1 MSVIFHLSYTENMIT
16 FERKHSKKWIFFS
29 FIVPGCKKTWKA
41 QSDFCFRVITN
52 ESLTKNEMKHYCR
65 ENGEV
70 MRAVNKNSV
79 RLVEQ
84 FLLMTQLNSE
94 TNSSQ
99 CLVIG
104 HKNTSSYST
113 LPGSFALGPVSSIV
127 THTCAIREKDK
138 WTMQLCNHSNC
149 DDLCIAPRGT
159 VFK

>member
-1 MSVIFHLSYTENMIT
+1 MRENTVKMDI
-16 FERKHSKKWIFFS
+16 FS

-52 ESLTKNEMKHYCR
+52 DSLTKNEMNDYCR
-65 ENGEV
+65 ENGGEV
-70 MRAVNKNSV
+70 MRAVNKSSV

-84 FLLMTQLNSE
+84 FLFMTQLNLE
-94 TNSSQ
+94 TNSSK

-104 HKNTSSYST
+104 HKNASSYST
-113 LPGSFALGPVSSIV
+113 LPGSFALRPESSIV
-127 THTCAIREKDK
+127 THTCAIRENDE
-138 WTMQLCNHSNC
+138 WTIQMCNHSNC